1 MPSNAKKFLFVS
13 NTGVKVLYTFKGI
26 SQFLH
31 GYISEKLHVR
41 QMLVNLIIFRCML
54 SGYFWSNPS

>member
-31 GYISEKLHVR
+31 GYISEKLHMR
-41 QMLVNLIIFRCML
+41 QMLVNLIIFRRM
-54 SGYFWSNPS
+54 S